1 MKDFLADL
9 DNELNGNVTEQ
20 ESVKKGEE
28 DNAAKS
34 VEIKKEFLRNN
45 GKPTTPK
52 KAYVPQAKTTNPNSW
67 RSKKPQWRSSNQNS
81 NSTQNSG
88 SEIRGKF
95 ISTFPETKFYLPSL
109 REGYTRFIPIGW
121 NNETGSKNMNMAQ
134 YNDDIVIID
143 CWVQFTDASL
153 PGVNYSIPD
162 VSFLTKY
169 KKNIKGI
176 IITHAHL
183 DHIWALKHVLP
194 ALGMPPVYATKLTL
208 GFIKKQLVEAQLFDY
223 ATLIEVDAGST
234 QKIKIGEF
242 QAEFFKVNHSVPDC
256 AWVCLESPGGAKFVH
271 TWDFK
276 IDHTPA
282 IDAPADLDRIAG
294 IWKKGVTLFLS
305 DSTGSTRKGFSMSEK
320 NVWEALDVIVRDHH
334 KGRLIIAAFSSWIS
348 RVQQLADI
356 CDKYGKTIFLS
367 GRSMIENVAI
377 AKELGYL
384 KIKPG
389 TIKKMTPKATEGILP
404 HKQVII
410 TTWSQWEQFSALT
423 RMAEGSHNAVE
434 IIKWDTVVFSSSIV
448 PGNDRSVVAIIN
460 KLIRLWANVLTKD
473 DGEFHTWGHAFQ
485 EEQKIML
492 DLVKPKYFAPVY
504 GDLYFRTVHKNTAV
518 SMWFKPENVLMIENG
533 AIVDFAPK
541 GLSVFKSKI
550 KAPIQEIIIDS
561 NAMWLAGS
569 HVIKAREKMMH
580 SWVLVINYKVDK
592 KSRAILGHIKLETR
606 WLVYLEEVRYIHR
619 MILKKSKE
627 LYENTI
633 LDVPDILE
641 KELLKIIRTD
651 LEKFILYKVD
661 REPMIIPMVTEV

>member
-208 GFIKKQLVEAQLFDY
+208 GFIKKQLVDAQLFDY